1 VISTCT
7 GPQRVEAESP
17 VYVADPADE
26 DDDADPADE
35 DDDEDEDE
43 DDGALVVGAA
53 ALLPLE
59 VEPVALL
66 TGATAEDSA
75 LAAAVDDVD
84 VW

>member
-1 VISTCT
+1 MYLVD
-7 GPQRVEAESP
+7 A
-17 VYVADPADE
+17 A
-26 DDDADPADE
+26 DDDDE
-35 DDDEDEDE
+35 EDEEEDEDEDE
-43 DDGALVVGAA
+43 EEDEDEDEEDGALVVGAA

-59 VEPVALL
+59 AEPVALL